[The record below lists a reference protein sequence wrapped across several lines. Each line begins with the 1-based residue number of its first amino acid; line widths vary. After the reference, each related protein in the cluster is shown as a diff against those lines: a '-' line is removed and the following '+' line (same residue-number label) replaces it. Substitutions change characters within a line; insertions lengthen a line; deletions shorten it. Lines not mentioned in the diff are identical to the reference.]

1 MADDCGEVR
10 IDKWLWAA
18 RFFKTRALAG
28 DAVESGKVEV
38 NGARVKPSRHIRM
51 GDALRIRI
59 GPYEHLVRVEGLSQ
73 RRGPAEQARTLYSET
88 GESRLRREQLAAQ
101 LRAERTA
108 MPRLPGR
115 PTKKARRDLMRLK
128 RAPQE

>member
-1 MADDCGEVR
+1 MADDPGDVR

-18 RFFKTRALAG
+18 RFFKTRTLAG

-38 NGARVKPSRHIRM
+38 NGARVKPSRPIRL

-59 GPYEHLVRVEGLSQ
+59 GPYEHVVRVEGLSQ

-101 LRAERTA
+101 LRAERGA
-108 MPRLPGR
+108 MSRFPGR

-128 RAPQE
+128 RAQQD